1 MKLDLTVIIS
11 CRDEWQIIREVVYD
25 IGNIFFQN
33 NIPGNVIV
41 VDDNSTPPLTLEDIE
56 LPHCIKI
63 TRLYKN
69 VFDPGLAEALKTGIT
84 YAHSKYVI
92 FMSGDET
99 DDPEAI
105 PLFYK
110 HLERGYDCVLGQR
123 DWTTDA
129 GLSYPLIKWVLNRLG
144 NRLISLFFER
154 RYSDYTDM
162 FKGYRLSTTCL
173 GLSCQA
179 KGFAFPLELCLRA
192 ILSGASHRVIRVS
205 SGSRIFGRSKFQ
217 LWREMPEYLITFW
230 NCLKL
235 KYGKKGREKWQKT

>member
-1 MKLDLTVIIS
+1 MNAELTVIIP
-11 CRDEWQIIREVVYD
+11 CRDEYLSIRHVVRD
-25 IGNIFFQN
+25 VDNVLFINE
-33 NIPGNVIV
+33 IPGIIMV
-41 VDDNSTPPLTLEDIE
+41 VDDHSFPPLTLNDIVTPCLHATPE
-56 LPHCIKI
+56 LQ
-63 TRLYKN
+63 KN
-69 VFDPGLAEALKTGIT
+69 IIGPGLAEALKTGIT

-129 GLSYPLIKWVLNRLG
+129 GRSYPLIKWVLNRLG

-162 FKGYRLSTTCL
+162 FKGYRLSTTCP